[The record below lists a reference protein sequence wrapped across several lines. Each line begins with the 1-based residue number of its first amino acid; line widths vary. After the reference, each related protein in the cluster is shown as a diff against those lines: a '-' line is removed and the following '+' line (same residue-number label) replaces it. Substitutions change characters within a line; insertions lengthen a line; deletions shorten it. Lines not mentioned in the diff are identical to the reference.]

1 MNKLKSITLVAA
13 LVFLF
18 QVEAATQNHD
28 EVQTL
33 FDKKDLH
40 KEIGFS
46 VAQGFVITEM
56 DDATAALFH
65 IRGGINF
72 NDKITLGGF
81 YNTSLNEIRPKS
93 ETLPDIYMD
102 YWSLGGFLEY
112 TIFSRKLIH
121 ASFPILIGGGEVE
134 MDDETGDVQFD
145 EANFLLI
152 EPMALLELNLHQYVR
167 FNIGAGYRFIGQMN
181 YRNFNHQDISGPTGY
196 IGLKF
201 GLFR

>member
-1 MNKLKSITLVAA
+1 MNKLRTLTFIVA

-18 QVEAATQNHD
+18 QMEATTQNHD

-33 FDKKDLH
+33 FNKKDLH

-46 VAQGFVITEM
+46 VTPGFALTEM
-56 DDATAALFH
+56 DGATASLFH

-72 NDKITLGGF
+72 SDKITLGGF
-81 YNTSLNEIRPKS
+81 YNTSLNEIHPKS
-93 ETLPDIYMD
+93 ETLPEIYMD

-121 ASFPILIGGGEVE
+121 ATFPILIGGGEVE
-134 MDDETGDVQFD
+134 MDDEWGDNGLG
-145 EANFLLI
+145 ESNFFLV
-152 EPMALLELNLHQYVR
+152 EPIALLELNLHKYVR
-167 FNIGAGYRFIGQMN
+167 FNIGAGYRFIGEMN